1 MSGNLVEAAKISMS
15 YPRIVFMRHGETEW
29 NLAGRAQGHLNSPL
43 TAKGQA
49 QAQRLGEILKREL
62 ITPEGYTQMVSPIGR
77 TLETSANIK
86 KHFPFDPTPIDLLK
100 EIDLGKLS
108 GLNRA
113 EMEEQFPDHMA
124 GKPDYDWYFGA
135 PDGETMDDMRKRATQ
150 WLDSLIGPTIA
161 VAHGQIGKVI
171 RGVYLGLS
179 DEQILRLQEPQGVVH
194 LLDQGT
200 ETIWS

>member
-1 MSGNLVEAAKISMS
+1 MS

-194 LLDQGT
+194 LLDHGT